1 MSAIIL
7 QVSGTSEPATL
18 LRYLTNGTAG
28 GQIALRVRTPAPPGA
43 RLDATATDD
52 AGGSSAFRVKVHRC
66 KKMEDGTFV
75 MQGATQELRREGRAI
90 LEAMAATAPGVPPG
104 L

>member
-1 MSAIIL
+1 MASIVL
-7 QVSGTSEPATL
+7 TVSGKSEPAIL

-28 GQIALRVRTPAPPGA
+28 GQIARRVPTPGPPGA

-52 AGGSSAFRVKVHRC
+52 AGVSSAFRVKVHRC

-75 MQGATQELRREGRAI
+75 MLGATQELRREGRAI
-90 LEAMAATAPGVPPG
+90 LESMAATAPGVPPG

>member
-1 MSAIIL
+1 MASIELHLA
-7 QVSGTSEPATL
+7 GKNDPAVL

-28 GQIALRVRTPAPPGA
+28 GQIALRVKSPAPPGA

-52 AGGSSAFRVKVHRC
+52 EGATSAFRVKIHRC

-75 MQGATQELRREGRAI
+75 VLGATQELRREGRAI
-90 LEAMAATAPGVPPG
+90 LEAMAATAPGIPPG